1 MRAPA
6 GASRPVELAQ
16 GPALPLAVL
25 DILLPDMMG
34 YHLADALRKEQPQ
47 LPLIFITGV
56 FKGGKHAIEA
66 RQKYAAAGYF
76 EKPFEAQKLLEAV
89 AKLVP
94 AGEEGPPPA
103 ARSQD
108 AFEVEL
114 DIDVEEE
121 GPQDAMELT
130 GHIKVTGGGN
140 LTAEIRGA
148 NLTASPDAAR
158 RRRRWCA
165 RRTPGRPPDRCPR
178 RRRRRGM
185 RRGELKDNLP
195 SLITAFYLSRETG
208 ELGVQ
213 RGKVKKVVYFEQRH
227 AGVRALQPAGGPLRP
242 VPGAR
247 GEDQARAARRTR
259 PRWPT
264 RRKRRTGDVL
274 VERGLLKDTERLYY
288 VGQQVK
294 AIIYSLFAW
303 EDGTYVMSFREKATA
318 ESIKLDVHPANLI
331 VRGVKKL
338 YKPER
343 LRRMLQPGGP
353 AACLVAPAYQ
363 LNEVELERWEAE
375 LLPRVDGNRTVAELL
390 AFANRPEHVVYGFL
404 VAMMSLGVWTGRQE
418 AGRRRATAASQS
430 RTCPS
435 APGAHGD
442 WRGGPRWRAPRPGGT
457 CPRRRAGPRR
467 PCPRRMPRANPGR

>member
-1 MRAPA
+1 MAPRILVVDDNQELLSLLTQLFEDA
-6 GASRPVELAQ
+6 GYEVSAASRGKQAAELARGQ
-16 GPALPLAVL
+16 PLAAAVI
-25 DILLPDMMG
+25 DVLLPDMMG
-34 YHLADALRKEQPQ
+34 YHLADSLRKEQPQ
-47 LPLIFITGV
+47 LPLLFITGV

-94 AGEEGPPPA
+94 PEKKATPPA
-103 ARSQD
+103 PRPQD

-130 GHIKVTGGGN
+130 GRIKVTGGGN
-140 LTAEIRGA
+140 LSAEIRGA
-148 NLTASPDAAR
+148 NLTASPMQKGPVTVVR
-158 RRRRWCA
+158 HPP
-165 RRTPGRPPDRCPR
+165 PGRPAEPVPAGAGGP
-178 RRRRRGM
+178 GM

-195 SLITAFYLSRETG
+195 SLITAFFLSKETG

-213 RGKVKKVVYFEQRH
+213 RGKVKKVVYFEHGTPVFALSNLLSDRFGQFL
-227 AGVRALQPAGGPLRP
+227 VRVGKIRPEQLQ
-242 VPGAR
+242 
-247 GEDQARAARRTR
+247 DAATVA
-259 PRWPT
+259 T
-264 RRKRRTGDVL
+264 QTQRRTGDIL

-294 AIIYSLFAW
+294 AIIYSLFSW
-303 EDGTYVMSFREKATA
+303 EDGTYVMSFKEKASA
-318 ESIKLDVHPANLI
+318 ESIKLDLHPANLI

-343 LRRMLQPGGP
+343 LRRLLRPEDRLIP
-353 AACLVAPAYQ
+353 AVAPSYQ

-390 AFANRPEHVVYGFL
+390 AYANRPEQVVYGFL
-404 VAMMSLGVWTGRQE
+404 VAMMSLGVLDRRQ
-418 AGRRRATAASQS
+418 
-430 RTCPS
+430 
-435 APGAHGD
+435 
-442 WRGGPRWRAPRPGGT
+442 
-457 CPRRRAGPRR
+457 
-467 PCPRRMPRANPGR
+467 

>member
-1 MRAPA
+1 MAPRILVVDDNQELLSLLTQLFEDA
-6 GASRPVELAQ
+6 GYEVTAASRGRQAVDTAKNQP
-16 GPALPLAVL
+16 PAAAVI

-34 YHLADALRKEQPQ
+34 YHLADSLRKEQPQ

-94 AGEEGPPPA
+94 PEKKAPPA
-103 ARSQD
+103 AKSQD

-130 GHIKVTGGGN
+130 GRIKVTGGGN
-140 LTAEIRGA
+140 LSAEIRGA
-148 NLTASPDAAR
+148 NLTASPMQKGPVTVVR
-158 RRRRWCA
+158 PPQ
-165 RRTPGRPPDRCPR
+165 PGRPPDPVPA
-178 RRRRRGM
+178 GSGGPGQ
-185 RRGELKDNLP
+185 RRGELRDNLP
-195 SLITAFYLSRETG
+195 SLITAFFLSRETG

-213 RGKVKKVVYFEQRH
+213 RGKVKKVVYFEHGTPVFALSNLLSDRFGQFL
-227 AGVRALQPAGGPLRP
+227 VRVGKIRPEQLQDATT
-242 VPGAR
+242 VAT
-247 GEDQARAARRTR
+247 QTQ
-259 PRWPT
+259 
-264 RRKRRTGDVL
+264 RRTGDVL

-294 AIIYSLFAW
+294 AIIYSLFSW
-303 EDGTYVMSFREKATA
+303 EDGTYVMSFKEKATA
-318 ESIKLDVHPANLI
+318 ESIKLDLHPANLI

-343 LRRMLQPGGP
+343 LRRLLRPEDRLIP
-353 AACLVAPAYQ
+353 AVAPSYN

-375 LLPRVDGNRTVAELL
+375 LLPRIDGNRTVAELL
-390 AFANRPEHVVYGFL
+390 AYANRPEQVVYGFL
-404 VAMMSLGVWTGRQE
+404 VAMISLGILD
-418 AGRRRATAASQS
+418 RRA
-430 RTCPS
+430 
-435 APGAHGD
+435 
-442 WRGGPRWRAPRPGGT
+442 
-457 CPRRRAGPRR
+457 
-467 PCPRRMPRANPGR
+467 